1 MISAGNPQLL
11 WEFFDQRDRNNVMIQ
26 NDKDPF
32 TLTTP
37 EAPLTTT

>member
-11 WEFFDQRDRNNVMIQ
+11 WEFFDQPDGNNVMVQ

-32 TLTTP
+32 TFTTQ